1 MLLLLFSVVAMAQSG
16 SWSNA
21 NYLSPS
27 WGNDYDTRAS
37 FDINNEKDLAKF
49 AYMVNKGYN
58 FQNKTVTLKAH
69 LNLNRNTW
77 TPIGK
82 KEHPFRGSFHGGTYS
97 ISGVHLQEDGGEYAG
112 LFGYIIGGSVEDV
125 LLMNSNITGE
135 EHVGSIAGG
144 AENAMIAG
152 CRVESSVTLRG
163 SERVG
168 FVVGLLK
175 NGAKVQ
181 GCVSSA
187 RIEGETEAYGIAGS
201 KDETSLVKYSLYT
214 DAEQLIVG
222 TQPGHYITTQIPGA
236 TLEYGTPAATY
247 SVSNIIAY
255 ENGISY
261 GGTRVAVKGE
271 TVTFSVEGSTITAR
285 TNILANGQA
294 LTATNG
300 QYSLTMGEE
309 DVNITQK

>member
-1 MLLLLFSVVAMAQSG
+1 
-16 SWSNA
+16 
-21 NYLSPS
+21 
-27 WGNDYDTRAS
+27 
-37 FDINNEKDLAKF
+37 
-49 AYMVNKGYN
+49 
-58 FQNKTVTLKAH
+58 
-69 LNLNRNTW
+69 
-77 TPIGK
+77 
-82 KEHPFRGSFHGGTYS
+82 
-97 ISGVHLQEDGGEYAG
+97 
-112 LFGYIIGGSVEDV
+112 
-125 LLMNSNITGE
+125 MNSNITGE

-201 KDETSLVKYSLYT
+201 KDETSLVKNSLYT